1 MTLHP
6 LAQIRYIF
14 GLRNGSGSLRRSLS
28 RRREE
33 T

>member
-6 LAQIRYIF
+6 LVQIRYIF
-14 GLRNGSGSLRRSLS
+14 GLRNGSRRRSLS
-28 RRREE
+28 QRREE